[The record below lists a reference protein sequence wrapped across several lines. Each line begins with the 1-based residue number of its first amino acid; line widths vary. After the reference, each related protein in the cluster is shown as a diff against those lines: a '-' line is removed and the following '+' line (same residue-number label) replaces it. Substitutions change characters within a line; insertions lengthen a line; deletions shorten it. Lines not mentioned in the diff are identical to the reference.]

1 MKTALVTGSAGF
13 IGFHLAKHWLD
24 EGWRV
29 IGIDAF
35 TDYYDPALKRARNE
49 MLTDY
54 ETFTGVEDRI
64 ESPGVLADLFAKY

>member
-54 ETFTGVEDRI
+54 
-64 ESPGVLADLFAKY
+64 